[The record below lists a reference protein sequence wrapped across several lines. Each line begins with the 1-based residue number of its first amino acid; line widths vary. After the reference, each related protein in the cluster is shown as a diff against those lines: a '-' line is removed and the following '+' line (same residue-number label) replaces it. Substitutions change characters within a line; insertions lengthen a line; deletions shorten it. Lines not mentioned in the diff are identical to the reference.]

1 MKQHKP
7 GKKQSKKPSAK
18 KQKSAERNENERRLV
33 DLHKPEV
40 LLAKIDLEQWG
51 WHCRWM
57 LLAIGRGD
65 YEAAHKALD
74 SFLHSSV
81 PESINFDSS
90 IWVLSQQLPYRL
102 LESLESGGF
111 LTLRSLDKATDEELR
126 QCDHCGD
133 KHLLL
138 VREAVELALEVIVR
152 CS

>member
-1 MKQHKP
+1 MKR
-7 GKKQSKKPSAK
+7 SK
-18 KQKSAERNENERRLV
+18 KQKSADRNENERRLV

-65 YEAAHKALD
+65 YAAAHKALD
-74 SFLHSSV
+74 DFLYSNV
-81 PESINFDSS
+81 PGAITFDSS
-90 IWVLSQQLPYRL
+90 IWVLSQHLPYRL
-102 LESLESGGF
+102 LESLESNGF
-111 LTLRSLDKATDEELR
+111 ETLRSLDRATDEELR
-126 QCDHCGD
+126 RCDHCGD

-138 VREAVELALEVIVR
+138 IREAIEAALEAIVR